1 MLQGQCPLLLLLLL
15 LFSSIRLRFL
25 CPSNKV
31 PICPR
36 DLKFAKMPVSGR
48 AGFGSG
54 EPASIPASCLSLF
67 LSLSCFSTFSRNSPF
82 RRNFLL
88 FIIISSPLWTIRSIR
103 WYLERGETLEW
114 KISCATVFSN
124 REEGKNG
131 SRGRERKAA
140 KCKPVISCCTLRLN
154 WNQVVL

>member
-54 EPASIPASCLSLF
+54 EPASIPASCFSLF

-88 FIIISSPLWTIRSIR
+88 FIIISSPLWIPYDGISKE
-103 WYLERGETLEW
+103 ERGIGEKFPVQPCSRTE
-114 KISCATVFSN
+114 KKERTA
-124 REEGKNG
+124 REGE
-131 SRGRERKAA
+131 RERRQNVNQLYRAA
-140 KCKPVISCCTLRLN
+140 PFG
-154 WNQVVL
+154 

>member
-88 FIIISSPLWTIRSIR
+88 FIIISSPLWTIRSMVSR
-103 WYLERGETLEW
+103 KRREVSVKNFLCNRVLEPRRRKEQVE
-114 KISCATVFSN
+114 
-124 REEGKNG
+124 
-131 SRGRERKAA
+131 RERERERRQNVNQLYRAA
-140 KCKPVISCCTLRLN
+140 PFG
-154 WNQVVL
+154 